1 MVKKY
6 FNIKTLIQLCE
17 YFQISRMTYSVTF
30 FLQSNILVN
39 YIGEVCYNIM
49 RNIIGLGKGTPKSR
63 FIYDW
68 IVNGSFRNTMM
79 IRLLKLSKN
88 IEFILMNI
96 PIYIII

>member
-1 MVKKY
+1 
-6 FNIKTLIQLCE
+6 
-17 YFQISRMTYSVTF
+17 
-30 FLQSNILVN
+30 
-39 YIGEVCYNIM
+39 M

>member
-1 MVKKY
+1 
-6 FNIKTLIQLCE
+6 
-17 YFQISRMTYSVTF
+17 MTYSVTF

-63 FIYDW
+63 FMNS

-96 PIYIII
+96 LIYIII